1 MTVGEALAELGTG
14 KVRFAR
20 LVTIA
25 TRFFGEPRVR
35 GSHHI
40 FKTPWLGDPRINLQ
54 RDGKD
59 AKPYQVAQVIAA
71 LTRLRAQQASE

>member
-1 MTVGEALAELGTG
+1 MTVDAALAELAKGG
-14 KVRFAR
+14 VRFAR

-25 TRFFGEPRVR
+25 TRFFGEPRIK

-71 LTRLRAQQASE
+71 LTRLQAQQAG

>member
-1 MTVGEALAELGTG
+1 MTVVEALAELATG
-14 KVRFAR
+14 NVRFAR
-20 LVTIA
+20 LVTVT
-25 TRFFGEPRVR
+25 TRFFGEPRIK

-71 LTRLRAQQASE
+71 LTRLQAQQAG